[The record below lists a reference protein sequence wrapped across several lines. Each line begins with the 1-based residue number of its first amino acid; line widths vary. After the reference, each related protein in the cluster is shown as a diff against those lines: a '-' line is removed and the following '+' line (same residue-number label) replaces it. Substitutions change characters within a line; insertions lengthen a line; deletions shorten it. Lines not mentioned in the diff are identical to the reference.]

1 MDDDARKQRALAPA
15 DEAGRREALANEAY
29 RRRAEAQPTLR
40 RTNFSPARMLFVAP
54 NSAPN
59 SGRISPIET
68 LAAPRVRIPLASSL
82 SPRCLAHQ
90 PLRTSTPC
98 STSARTISSMKKGLP
113 WRSLE
118 DSKYPA
124 ARSCWFKSRPRQPE
138 KRCPSVPVENSSW
151 DLLPTHSHNAG
162 KGTVSASYSVIV
174 GSLAVNGRVN
184 RRTPR

>member
-68 LAAPRVRIPLASSL
+68 LAAPRVRIPLAPSL

-118 DSKYPA
+118 DSKYPLQGHA
-124 ARSCWFKSRPRQPE
+124 GSSPALGNQKNAVQAFLSRIILGGPTAHTLTTLAKVRS
-138 KRCPSVPVENSSW
+138 
-151 DLLPTHSHNAG
+151 A
-162 KGTVSASYSVIV
+162 
-174 GSLAVNGRVN
+174 
-184 RRTPR
+184 RRTA